1 MRKLPRKEL
10 KELFRSKVAEVGW
23 TCSKENPFILQADL
37 DKFYVFIKNISPAYF
52 KNSPDISRVQLP
64 TSARFKSV
72 SYSELLFV
80 ILGYDVENDVF
91 VSWNPYNVKERLNS
105 KSNVSLYSR
114 FSLQS
119 EVSNNEFKEGF
130 LSNGEKIILFKRALL
145 NEFFNQLTSLFS
157 DEMGKED
164 HTEPEEKSSSNE
176 EIEIIKNLID
186 PLLKQNRVLEAVS
199 LLAEKYKNHPKY
211 LNLKFKD
218 WFDIVNERYQDLFTS

>member
-23 TCSKENPFILQADL
+23 TCSKENPFILETKN
-37 DKFYVFIKNISPAYF
+37 DKYFVFIKNISPAYY
-52 KNSPDISRVQLP
+52 KKYPDITRVQLP
-64 TSARFKSV
+64 TSDRFKAV
-72 SYSELLFV
+72 SESDLLFV
-80 ILGYDVENDVF
+80 ILGYDVVNDVF
-91 VSWNPYNVKERLNS
+91 VSWSPYKTKERLNTRR
-105 KSNVSLYSR
+105 NVSIFSR
-114 FSLQS
+114 LSLQS
-119 EVSNNEFKEGF
+119 EVLSNEFKEGF

-157 DEMGKED
+157 DEMGEED

-176 EIEIIKNLID
+176 EIEIMKNLID

-211 LNLKFKD
+211 LNLKFKN